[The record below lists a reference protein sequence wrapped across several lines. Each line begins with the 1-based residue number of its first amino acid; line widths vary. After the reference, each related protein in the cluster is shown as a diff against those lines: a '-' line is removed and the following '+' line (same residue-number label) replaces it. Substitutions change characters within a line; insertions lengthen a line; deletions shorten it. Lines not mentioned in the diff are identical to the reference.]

1 MEMEFYTYGGFDAV
15 VNGFQKV
22 SLMFSSNELRVLG
35 YVAAVLGLLFGGL
48 GLYMRAFTGRQ
59 QSFLLVYAPWLAGLV
74 VYFFLVTNIGVLH
87 IYDPVKN
94 KYQAVSLPSAVVAVV
109 GGLNTIERGLVQVV
123 ADSGDPS
130 SFLTQGWGTGLLGMY
145 YLHNTPLAR
154 LLPQPQSSTLLN
166 YVDECVTFEIGR
178 PGTNLTIEE
187 LNSAPDL
194 RVPLS
199 KAQNPAI
206 FTASHLYS
214 PEGEAASCTQI
225 WQGLSPALTTGV
237 LDSVCRQ
244 LGYADNPEGLGQ
256 CRTAIHGAANALGMP
271 DSSADAYALQSA
283 LAAHLDQVY
292 ATGDL
297 AGATAF
303 QRGKELFSG
312 LAGAM
317 VWMPI
322 AKGVGWAIAAA
333 MVPLLS
339 LLLPT
344 PLFGRALAY
353 SLSGFLFL
361 TVWGVTDAVIYGFA
375 GDFAFQSFDAIRASG
390 HGLLSF
396 SEMPGAI
403 TKIFAVFGTMMM
415 ASASLSATVT
425 AGLFRIGSSAVAA
438 AVSAQTGKIEQATGQ
453 GAEKT
458 IDPAG
463 SAGALEGNLRATPTK
478 TFSNEHAF
486 EARSTAVSAQ
496 MEGQFSRTMGAVQE
510 AGGVPGYAGLMGA
523 TGTTETRKQRG
534 EATLAAKQREL
545 GRMSGVSDPQS
556 DEMFAGELSAGGAFS
571 AMQRLTRVAGETGEG
586 GEKVPEMYWEGR
598 VADGRLGASTGS
610 TEQGWTVYSPA
621 PGHTNA
627 RNGNMQAAAVDGR
640 LVSIQGDDIG
650 LSLSD
655 VSREAYTHAIADQR
669 AQTARIDRS
678 IGYGLTSM
686 LSSSDTRSRVDAA
699 AETLR
704 RETQG
709 SVDYSKAFTEHQ
721 NRVIR
726 EADSITDSHGRKIS
740 KEDFIKLT
748 AEAGTPKFIGASVGV
763 EGGKSYQYQTEDGD
777 TYTASVSAE
786 KSRSLDE
793 SLGKTIRDTYTTAK
807 GTALSSTGQKAL
819 SEITSITGTQTIM
832 EQAATSAAKTKS
844 LEERQSKEES
854 SGITASGDYRAAWYQ
869 HIADSRF
876 DGDWQRAV
884 NHVQG
889 LKAKGEHGQIVE
901 LMRDF
906 VLDTNLK
913 PSPVGP
919 VGKEIEGPQGQGPD
933 FDDVN
938 RRFSER
944 RVELGKE
951 LQSSPKIKVPEN
963 VEDRIRRADPRQG
976 VTGPNATRSHREM
989 DEAAWNVRAGG
1000 KEVER
1005 QNQGIFS
1012 STRGWLPEELGGERH
1027 PTAESIRHG
1036 GAPEGYANPYQVD
1049 KDPEAINRPIFDS
1062 PGPRET
1068 RSIAGEGPLK
1078 RKEAEQ
1084 RQIQRDQLVE
1094 PPQGLVRGQEEQSVI
1109 QNHAPLPAKSQVQ
1122 LKPQVR
1128 FSQANPVEVKDDAS
1142 PNFDRLQM
1150 APPAPPAPTRN
1161 QEVPVTT
1168 PSSFDSKTPNTGGD
1182 NEAPSRPEPSGG
1194 SKSF

>member
-1 MEMEFYTYGGFDAV
+1 MEMEFYVYGGFDAV
-15 VNGFQKV
+15 VNGFSKV

-48 GLYMRAFTGRQ
+48 GLYMRAFLGRRE
-59 QSFLLVYAPWLAGLV
+59 SFLSVYAPWLAGLV

-109 GGLNTIERGLVQVV
+109 GGLNSIERGLVQVV

-154 LLPQPQSSTLLN
+154 LLPPPQSNTLLN

-178 PGTNLTIEE
+178 PGTNLTVEE

-194 RVPLS
+194 RVPLA

-206 FTASHLYS
+206 FTTSYLNS
-214 PEGEAASCTQI
+214 PEGEAASCSQI
-225 WQGLSPALTTGV
+225 WQGLSPALTTGA

-256 CRTAIHGAANALGMP
+256 CRTAIHGVASALGMP

-283 LAAHLDQVY
+283 LAAHLDQIY

-322 AKGVGWAIAAA
+322 VKGVGWAIAAA

-353 SLSGFLFL
+353 SLGGFLFL

-375 GDFAFQSFDAIRASG
+375 GDFAFQSFDAMRASG

-415 ASASLSATVT
+415 ASASIAATVT
-425 AGLFRIGSSAVAA
+425 TGLFRIGSSAVAA

-453 GAEKT
+453 AAEKT
-458 IDPAG
+458 LDPAG
-463 SAGALEGNLRATPTK
+463 SASALEGNLRATPTK

-523 TGTTETRKQRG
+523 AGTTETRKQRG
-534 EATLAAKQREL
+534 EASLAAKQREL
-545 GRMSGVSDPQS
+545 GRMSGVGDRQI

-598 VADGRLGASTGS
+598 AADGRLGSSIGN

-621 PGHTNA
+621 SGHTNA

-650 LSLSD
+650 LSLAD

-686 LSSSDTRSRVDAA
+686 MSSSDTRSRIDAA

-709 SVDYSKAFTEHQ
+709 SVDFSKAFTEHH

-726 EADSITDSHGRKIS
+726 ESDNITDSHGRKIS
-740 KEDFIKLT
+740 KEDFTKLT
-748 AEAGTPKFIGASVGV
+748 AGAGTPKFIGVSLGV
-763 EGGKSYQYQTEDGD
+763 EGGKSYQYRSEDGS

-807 GTALSSTGQKAL
+807 GTALSSTAQKAL
-819 SEITSITGTQTIM
+819 SEITSTTGTQTVV
-832 EQAATSAAKTKS
+832 EQAATSEARTKS
-844 LEERQSKEES
+844 LEERQAREES
-854 SGITASGDYRAAWYQ
+854 SGITTSGDYRAAWYQ
-869 HIADSRF
+869 HLADSQF

-884 NHVQG
+884 NHVQK
-889 LKAKGEHGQIVE
+889 LKAKGEHGQIAE

-906 VLDTNLK
+906 VLNADLK
-913 PSPVGP
+913 PSSVGQ
-919 VGKEIEGPQGQGPD
+919 KIEAPPQGGDAPKFSD
-933 FDDVN
+933 IN
-938 RRFSER
+938 RRFSDR
-944 RVELGKE
+944 RVELSKE

-963 VEDRIRRADPRQG
+963 VEDRIRRTDPRQG
-976 VTGPNATRSHREM
+976 VTGPNATRGHLEM
-989 DEAAWNVRAGG
+989 NEATWDVRAAG

-1005 QNQGIFS
+1005 QNQGALS
-1012 STRGWLPEELGGERH
+1012 ATRGWLPEGLGGERH
-1027 PTAESIRHG
+1027 PTAESTRRG
-1036 GAPEGYANPYQVD
+1036 GAPEGYVNPYRERVD
-1049 KDPEAINRPIFDS
+1049 KDPETINRPIFDS

-1068 RSIAGEGPLK
+1068 RSIVGEGPIK

-1094 PPQGLVRGQEEQSVI
+1094 PPQGLVRGQEEQSVV
-1109 QNHAPLPAKSQVQ
+1109 QNHAPLPAKFNNNRPES
-1122 LKPQVR
+1122 LKMQSAHEP
-1128 FSQANPVEVKDDAS
+1128 
-1142 PNFDRLQM
+1142 L
-1150 APPAPPAPTRN
+1150 PTRH

-1168 PSSFDSKTPNTGGD
+1168 PSGFDSMQPPHDPLTPPSSFDGKTPNTG
-1182 NEAPSRPEPSGG
+1182 NEAPSKPEPSGG

>member
-15 VNGFQKV
+15 VNGFSKV
-22 SLMFSSNELRVLG
+22 SLIFSSNELRVLG

-48 GLYMRAFTGRQ
+48 GLYMRAFLGRQ
-59 QSFLLVYAPWLAGLV
+59 ESFLSVYAPWLAGLV

-145 YLHNTPLAR
+145 YLHNAPLMR
-154 LLPQPQSSTLLN
+154 LLSPPESNTLLN
-166 YVDECVTFEIGR
+166 YIDECVTFEIGR
-178 PGTNLTIEE
+178 PGTNLTVEE

-194 RVPLS
+194 RAPLA

-206 FTASHLYS
+206 FTTSYLNS

-225 WQGLSPALTTGV
+225 WQGLAPVLTTGV

-244 LGYADNPEGLGQ
+244 LGYSDNPEGLGQ
-256 CRTAIHGAANALGMP
+256 CRTAIHGVANALGMP
-271 DSSADAYALQSA
+271 SASADAYALQSA

-303 QRGKELFSG
+303 QRGKDLFSG

-322 AKGVGWAIAAA
+322 IKGVGWAIAAA

-353 SLSGFLFL
+353 SLGGFLYL

-396 SEMPGAI
+396 SELPGAI
-403 TKIFAVFGTMMM
+403 TKIFGVYGTMMM
-415 ASASLSATVT
+415 ASASVAATVT
-425 AGLFRIGSSAVAA
+425 TGLFRIGSSAVAA

-463 SAGALEGNLRATPTK
+463 SASALEGNLRATPTK
-478 TFSNEHAF
+478 TFSNEHAY
-486 EARSTAVSAQ
+486 EARSTSVSAQ
-496 MEGQFSRTMGAVQE
+496 VEGQFSRTMGAVQE
-510 AGGVPGYAGLMGA
+510 AGGVPGYAKVMGA

-534 EATLAAKQREL
+534 EASLAAKQREL
-545 GRMSGVSDPQS
+545 GRMSGVSDRET
-556 DEMFAGELSAGGAFS
+556 DEMYAGELSAGGAYS

-610 TEQGWTVYSPA
+610 TEQGWTVYSPS
-621 PGHTNA
+621 PGRTNA

-650 LSLSD
+650 LSLAD

-669 AQTARIDRS
+669 AETARIDRS

-699 AETLR
+699 SETLR

-709 SVDYSKAFTEHQ
+709 SVDFSKAFTEHQ

-726 EADSITDSHGRKIS
+726 EADNITDSHGRKVT
-740 KEDFIKLT
+740 KEDFAKIT

-763 EGGKSYQYQTEDGD
+763 KGGKSYQYQTEDGT

-793 SLGKTIRDTYTTAK
+793 MLGKTIRDTYTSAK

-844 LEERQSKEES
+844 LEERRAQEES

-869 HIADSRF
+869 HLADSRF

-884 NHVQG
+884 NHVQE
-889 LKAKGEHGQIVE
+889 LRAKGEHGQIAE

-913 PSPVGP
+913 PSPVG
-919 VGKEIEGPQGQGPD
+919 KEIEGPQGQGPD
-933 FDDVN
+933 FVDVN
-938 RRFSER
+938 RSFSER
-944 RVELGKE
+944 KVELGKE
-951 LQSSPKIKVPEN
+951 LESRPEIKAPEN
-963 VEDRIRRADPRQG
+963 VEDRIRHTDPRQG
-976 VTGPNATRSHREM
+976 VSGPNALRSHREM
-989 DEAAWNVRAGG
+989 DEATWNVRAAG
-1000 KEVER
+1000 KEIER
-1005 QNQGIFS
+1005 QNHGGLS
-1012 STRGWLPEELGGERH
+1012 ATRGWLPEELGGEVV
-1027 PTAESIRHG
+1027 PGAEATRRG
-1036 GAPEGYANPYQVD
+1036 GAPEGYVNPYRDRVD
-1049 KDPEAINRPIFDS
+1049 KDPEAIYRPIFDS

-1078 RKEAEQ
+1078 RREAEQ

-1109 QNHAPLPAKSQVQ
+1109 QNHAPLV
-1122 LKPQVR
+1122 
-1128 FSQANPVEVKDDAS
+1128 
-1142 PNFDRLQM
+1142 
-1150 APPAPPAPTRN
+1150 PAPARH

-1168 PSSFDSKTPNTGGD
+1168 PSGFDSMQAVAGKMQPAHDPLTPPSGFDDKAPNTPNTG
-1182 NEAPSRPEPSGG
+1182 NEAPGKPGPSGG